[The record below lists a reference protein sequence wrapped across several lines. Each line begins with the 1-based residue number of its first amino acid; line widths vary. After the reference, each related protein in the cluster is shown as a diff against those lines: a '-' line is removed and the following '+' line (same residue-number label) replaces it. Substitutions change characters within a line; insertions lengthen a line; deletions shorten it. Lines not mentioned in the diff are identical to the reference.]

1 MKQNLMTQNTHKTGV
16 KVSRISALA
25 LSVVMAFSSG
35 YANAGAR
42 EQAKRMYDRLTG
54 TSPTP
59 TVLDAIEA
67 ELTKPGGSGESA
79 AQLIID
85 RDQLHSKNFYNVT
98 LKNFAMPWTNR
109 DQSVFEPL
117 NDYVATVIGMVRDDV
132 SFDQVLY
139 GDLLYEGDPGQVV
152 ASGLPAYSNSSN
164 AHYEFLENNSED
176 LSQVLVQR
184 SQSQVTGLPSTATAG
199 VMTSRAASRAFFID
213 GTNRAMFRFTMLN
226 HLCHDM
232 EEMKDNSLPTDRI
245 RQDVSR
251 SPGGDSRVFLNNCA
265 SCHTGMDPM
274 AQAFA
279 YYNFQYTEGNEDAG
293 QLEYT
298 AGTVQPKYHINP
310 DNFKYGYITP
320 NDNWDNYWRAGVR
333 SDLGWNAPYP
343 DNASRRG
350 AKTLGQELAGSDAFA
365 NCQVKKVF
373 KAVCLRD
380 PTVADE
386 TKVRNMST
394 TFKTGYNL
402 KTVFAQAADHCKGN

>member
-1 MKQNLMTQNTHKTGV
+1 MKQKSHPDGFSTRRLSV
-16 KVSRISALA
+16 LALA
-25 LSVVMAFSSG
+25 VVMACSAG

-59 TVLDAIEA
+59 AVLDVIEA
-67 ELTKPGGSGESA
+67 EMANGAESA
-79 AQLIID
+79 ARFIMDPLQP
-85 RDQLHSKNFYNVT
+85 HAKNFYNVT

-139 GDLLYEGDPGQVV
+139 GDILYLGQGGGV
-152 ASGLPAYSNSSN
+152 PAYSSSN
-164 AHYEFLENNSED
+164 NNHYEFLEDNGLD
-176 LSQVLVQR
+176 LSQVLMQS
-184 SQSQVTGLPSTATAG
+184 SQSQVSGLPAAATAG

-213 GTNRAMFRFTMLN
+213 GTNRAMFRFTLLN
-226 HLCHDM
+226 HLCHDL
-232 EEMKDNSLPTDRI
+232 EQVKDNSRPTDRI

-265 SCHTGMDPM
+265 SCHSGMDPM

-279 YYNFQYTEGNEDAG
+279 SYNFTYPEGNEDAG
-293 QLEYT
+293 QLQYT
-298 AGTVQPKYHINP
+298 PGVVQAKYHINP

-320 NDNWDNYWRAGVR
+320 DDRWDNYWRVGVR
-333 SDLGWNAPYP
+333 SDLGWSTGLPGSG
-343 DNASRRG
+343 DG
-350 AKTLGQELAGSDAFA
+350 AKSLGQELAGSDAFA

-380 PTVADE
+380 PNTPAD
-386 TKVRNMST
+386 VVQADAMAA
-394 TFKTGYNL
+394 TFKIGYNL
-402 KTVFAQAADHCKGN
+402 KTVFAQTAAHCKGD